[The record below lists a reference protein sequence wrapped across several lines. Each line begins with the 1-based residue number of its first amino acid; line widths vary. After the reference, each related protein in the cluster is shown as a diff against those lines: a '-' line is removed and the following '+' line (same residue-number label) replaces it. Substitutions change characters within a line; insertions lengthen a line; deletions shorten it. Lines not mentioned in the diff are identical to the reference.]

1 VDPSDYIQLSLLVIF
16 LILSGFF
23 SSAET
28 ALTTVSINKLK
39 TVIDEEGR
47 RAKRA
52 ALVLKMR
59 ENSSKL
65 LSTILIGNN
74 VVNLSASALAT
85 VLSTRLF
92 GNRVVG
98 IATGIL
104 TLLVLI
110 FGEIVPKTLASLN
123 NMSISLAFA
132 PIIYSMMVVLTPII
146 GVLNA
151 ICRGIFFILRVDP
164 DKNPDQMTES
174 ELLKIVDVSSEEGV
188 IENSEK
194 EMINNVVDFG
204 DAVAKDI
211 MIPRADMI
219 CIDVN
224 STYDEIMELVT
235 EENYSRFPVYEDS
248 RDHIIGI
255 LNIKDLVI
263 SNIQNKAINVRD
275 IMREAAYVYEY
286 QRTAQ
291 IFADMKGASVTM
303 CIVLDEYGV
312 SAGLIT
318 MEDLVEEIVGQIR
331 DEYDDYE
338 DELIK
343 ELGNGHFAIDGS
355 LKLDDI
361 NDAIGTEL
369 ESENYD
375 SLGGLMIE
383 LLDRLPEEGDVVSIG
398 DVRLK
403 CAHIEKNRVE
413 RVELFG
419 EGYGKKKT
427 GNEDGI
433 EERAGAGAEERDS

>member
-1 VDPSDYIQLSLLVIF
+1 MDPSDILELSLLVIL

-39 TVIDEEGR
+39 TVIDEGGR

-52 ALVLKMR
+52 ALVIKMR

-74 VVNLSASALAT
+74 VVNISASALAT
-85 VLSTRLF
+85 VLSTKFF
-92 GNRVVG
+92 GSQFVG
-98 IATGIL
+98 IVTGVL
-104 TLLVLI
+104 TLFVLI
-110 FGEIVPKTLASLN
+110 FGEITPKTLATLN
-123 NMSISLAFA
+123 NLPMSLAFSR
-132 PIIYSMMVVLTPII
+132 PIYILMVILTPLIWI
-146 GVLNA
+146 LNV

-188 IENSEK
+188 IETSEK

-211 MIPRADMI
+211 MIPRADMVA
-219 CIDVN
+219 IDIN
-224 STYDEIMELVT
+224 SSYDEIMELIA
-235 EENYSRFPVYEDS
+235 EENYSRFPVYEES
-248 RDHIIGI
+248 KDHIIGI
-255 LNIKDLVI
+255 LNVKDLVL
-263 SNIQNKAINVRD
+263 SNIKNENDISLKD
-275 IMREAAYVYEY
+275 IMREVAYVYEY

-303 CIVLDEYGV
+303 CIVLDEYGIA
-312 SAGLIT
+312 AGLIT
-318 MEDLVEEIVGQIR
+318 MEDLVEEIVGEIR
-331 DEYDDYE
+331 DEYDDDE
-338 DELIK
+338 DEFIK
-343 ELGNGHFAIDGS
+343 EIGEGHFDIDGS
-355 LKLDDI
+355 VKLDDI
-361 NDAIGTEL
+361 NDAIGTNL

-383 LLDRLPEEGDVVSIG
+383 LLDRLPEEGEEAVIG
-398 DVRLK
+398 DIRLV
-403 CAHIEKNRVE
+403 CSSVEKNRVE

-419 EGYGKKKT
+419 EGYGKNRPR
-427 GNEDGI
+427 NEHREG
-433 EERAGAGAEERDS
+433 EGTGAEERDS